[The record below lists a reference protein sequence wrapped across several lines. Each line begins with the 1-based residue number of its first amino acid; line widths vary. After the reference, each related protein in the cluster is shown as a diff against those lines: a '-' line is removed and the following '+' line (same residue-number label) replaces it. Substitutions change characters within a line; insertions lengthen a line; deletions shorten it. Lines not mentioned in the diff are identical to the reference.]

1 MEALSYST
9 IFSYKMEDLKS
20 FWPVWELEWLS
31 LSACYC
37 RVVDGLVLLVSSKL
51 FFIQDSE
58 RDFNKASCLGSL

>member
-1 MEALSYST
+1 
-9 IFSYKMEDLKS
+9 MEDLKS